1 MNTLWRCGWV
11 LVFMAQMAGAAD
23 ITPGYTFSSG
33 EANVTH
39 TKLNNAAA
47 GTINT
52 SFFSGKGSAGTDP
65 NTAFTLLLHNTTL
78 DTYQK
83 MPISS
88 LLDHASLLTSRTVA
102 TAPAVDDLVLV
113 YDASAGGYRAMSW
126 TNWLFGGTATSAP
139 TNETRFPVLHGGVP
153 SSVTLSNVMA
163 GLTSHALPTNGDA
176 LMILT
181 ANGRAVKQMALES
194 VVKDQTAA
202 TNWGNYQS
210 VAWDGTR
217 LRTAYET
224 NKVDGLGVTNT
235 VPTTNGALV
244 VLQDGVL
251 QKLFLDKL
259 ALLMSSQQRMTQ
271 SVYSATT
278 NIAGSSGNWSNIT
291 ALGTSALAASLT
303 PRSNGAT
310 AKVLVRVVIN
320 ASASGGSDPAMFRVT
335 RGGVAI
341 GVGDDDA
348 GSRTEAGGYLPNSST
363 PNVSTWE
370 YLDTIGPTNTTYQVQ
385 VKTPNSNTTY
395 INRSSSDSNAENSP
409 RLISTITLTEVL
421 Q

>member
-1 MNTLWRCGWV
+1 MKTFWRCGWV
-11 LVFMAQMAGAAD
+11 VVLGAQMAGAAD

-39 TKLNNAAA
+39 TKLNNSAA

-52 SFFSGKGSAGTDP
+52 SFYSGKGSAGTDP
-65 NTAFTLLLHNTTL
+65 NTAFTILIHNTTL

-83 MPISS
+83 MPIST

-113 YDASAGGYRAMSW
+113 YDASAGSYRAMSW

-139 TNETRFPVLHGGVP
+139 TNETRFPVLHGGAP

-217 LRTAYET
+217 LRTTYET
-224 NKVDGLGVTNT
+224 NKIDGLGATNT
-235 VPTTNGALV
+235 TLLTNDALV
-244 VLQDGVL
+244 TLQAGVL
-251 QKLFLDKL
+251 KKLFLNEL
-259 ALLMSSQQRMTQ
+259 RQWVQLRNVSFAANTNVNSLNPAGVWTQLSSFQ
-271 SVYSATT
+271 
-278 NIAGSSGNWSNIT
+278 
-291 ALGTSALAASLT
+291 AAIT
-303 PRSNGAT
+303 PRAT
-310 AKVLVRVVIN
+310 SSKVLVTVALNVDVDTNPAHFRILR
-320 ASASGGSDPAMFRVT
+320 AGTPIGLGTGS
-335 RGGVAI
+335 
-341 GVGDDDA
+341 
-348 GSRTEAGGYLPNSST
+348 GSRTVAGASIDNGPMVAVTMQWLDSPATTSST
-363 PNVSTWE
+363 TYTVECLQSSGAV
-370 YLDTIGPTNTTYQVQ
+370 YIG
-385 VKTPNSNTTY
+385 
-395 INRSSSDSNAENSP
+395 RSSGDGNSADSGRTPMTMMLEE
-409 RLISTITLTEVL
+409 II